1 MFRSYKYINRKKYI
15 QYILKRSQ
23 ERPFLP
29 KFLISCSSDCDDRLR
44 RLQKRGPDF
53 KINTT
58 PKLIFHMY
66 PTK

>member
-1 MFRSYKYINRKKYI
+1 MFRAYKYINRKKYI

-23 ERPFLP
+23 ERLFLP
-29 KFLISCSSDCDDRLR
+29 KFLISRSPDCDDRLR